1 MTDLGWYKS
10 YRSIFDSNDYLS
22 LQPESRIIIFHL
34 LGRSNYK
41 KSEVIIEG
49 KELIINPGQWL
60 TSIPT
65 IEKFTFLTPRQIR
78 TALDSL
84 KKTGFLDW
92 IVTPG
97 NHRIITI
104 KNWSIYQSDS
114 RQTNDRRSVK
124 QTTDDLTEEAT
135 DDFPYDS
142 DNKTTDGLTDDSASI
157 RQTTGLKTTESKELR
172 SKEVK
177 KKDLKDIV
185 LYQNIFDY
193 WNTKTNVIKH
203 RAFVNP
209 LKDKLIRLI
218 NSRIKEEFTEQDI
231 CDAINN
237 YDKVLGGPEF
247 FFNYKWNLELFL
259 KQSNAFPNFVNDADP
274 LNNYL
279 ADKTK
284 KINNGITTVAQT
296 NNPNTLPP
304 EDDWLT
310 NEDKYQPV
318 RDAKFYLRQVC
329 THKEFKSLSA
339 EHQKALMD
347 EAQQHADN
355 RSRIR
360 H

>member
-34 LGRSNYK
+34 LGRCNYK
-41 KSEVIIEG
+41 QSEVIIEG

-124 QTTDDLTEEAT
+124 QTTDDPTEEAT
-135 DDFPYDS
+135 DDLPYDV
-142 DNKTTDGLTDDSASI
+142 DNKTTDEMTDDSASI

-177 KKDLKDIV
+177 KKDLKDSSSNSKTNSTDNETNQEI
-185 LYQNIFDY
+185 YQNIFDY
-193 WNTKTNVIKH
+193 WN
-203 RAFVNP
+203 
-209 LKDKLIRLI
+209 
-218 NSRIKEEFTEQDI
+218 SRIKHYI
-231 CDAINN
+231 I
-237 YDKVLGGPEF
+237 
-247 FFNYKWNLELFL
+247 
-259 KQSNAFPNFVNDADP
+259 VN
-274 LNNYL
+274 
-279 ADKTK
+279 
-284 KINNGITTVAQT
+284 
-296 NNPNTLPP
+296 
-304 EDDWLT
+304 
-310 NEDKYQPV
+310 
-318 RDAKFYLRQVC
+318 
-329 THKEFKSLSA
+329 
-339 EHQKALMD
+339 
-347 EAQQHADN
+347 
-355 RSRIR
+355 
-360 H
+360 